1 MVAEVIT
8 KYESISSIVNVVHF
22 CFRLVSLVCLQE
34 AGKQT
39 SSDLWARVRKRERRR
54 KGKFLFSQASQ
65 TKHTKLR
72 PQYQSLILQEYIVFL
87 KEKAFCRLKEIDVVK
102 PAYTVILY
110 TCAVLTF
117 VFVAAVAHP

>member
-1 MVAEVIT
+1 MWYIFVLGLFLLSAS
-8 KYESISSIVNVVHF
+8 K
-22 CFRLVSLVCLQE
+22 E

-54 KGKFLFSQASQ
+54 KGKFFVFSGVTNEAYKAEPTILVSNPPRIYRILNRKGLFADYKRLMWSNQ
-65 TKHTKLR
+65 
-72 PQYQSLILQEYIVFL
+72 LI
-87 KEKAFCRLKEIDVVK
+87 
-102 PAYTVILY
+102 PY